1 MNGIENLTTEYC
13 KRIHTT
19 SYLNSIKFARGA
31 DPKVLCGSSD
41 STIHVYS
48 VSDGTVYPALEGH
61 TDRVIAL
68 AVSNP
73 YFTYEEDTS
82 NMNQSQN
89 DDDDD
94 VDAEHMN
101 LTHKRKQVK
110 KLKTLVAS
118 GSRDEMLKI
127 WDLDSSKCLH
137 SIHAHSCP
145 IWAVN
150 ICVRK
155 DGSVVVV
162 SGAADGS
169 LRSWNGKTGKRL
181 HNFKAHTEKILAV
194 FIVNPISENTF
205 LVSAGCDKKIRV
217 WDLLSGKHV
226 RMLEGH
232 EDEVT
237 SLAAG
242 SFPGVTSL
250 TPISSASEMKSKM
263 GDLERSGDGSNG
275 STTNLLNNAATNGV
289 VVVSGSRD
297 LTVRVWHFNTGY
309 LLFEL
314 FGHSGCVHGVSIIRC
329 LGKFQMTEG
338 GVVPEPSLLPPGAPV
353 IVSCADDCTVR
364 VWNLETGKLARTFK
378 WHSVNVR
385 AVDAAVVFCSTDR
398 GDDGSQEPVPYN
410 PGVAMVASCGWDR
423 MVRMHNLDEILN
435 EQESLCASC
444 SLS

>member
-1 MNGIENLTTEYC
+1 M
-13 KRIHTT
+13 
-19 SYLNSIKFARGA
+19 
-31 DPKVLCGSSD
+31 LCASSD

-48 VSDGTVYPALEGH
+48 VSDGTVFPALEGH

-73 YFTYEEDTS
+73 YFTYEEDMSST
-82 NMNQSQN
+82 NQSQN
-89 DDDDD
+89 DDDDRIKFSRK
-94 VDAEHMN
+94 H
-101 LTHKRKQVK
+101 KQVK

-137 SIHAHSCP
+137 SIHAHNCP

-155 DGSVVVV
+155 DGGVIVV

-181 HNFKAHTEKILAV
+181 LNFKGHTEKILTV
-194 FIVNPISENTF
+194 CIVNPIADTPF
-205 LVSAGCDKKIRV
+205 MVSAGCDKKIRV

-237 SLAAG
+237 ALAAG
-242 SFPGVTSL
+242 SFPGVNSL
-250 TPISSASEMKSKM
+250 TPISNNGEMKNKV
-263 GDLERSGDGSNG
+263 GDLERSGDSSNG
-275 STTNLLNNAATNGV
+275 SNPNLANNAATNGV

-314 FGHSGCVHGVSIIRC
+314 FGHSGCVYGVSIIRC
-329 LGKFQMTEG
+329 MGKFQVTEG
-338 GVVPEPSLLPPGAPV
+338 GVVAVPSLLPPGAPV

-385 AVDAAVVFCSTDR
+385 ALDTAVVFCSSDR
-398 GDDGSQEPVPYN
+398 GEDDTYN

-423 MVRMHNLDEILN
+423 TVRMHNLDEILN
-435 EQESLCASC
+435 EQESFCASC
-444 SLS
+444 SLC